1 LAQAQPQKK
10 VRKRDAAQLLF
21 LNVTPL
27 PENSCSTSLF
37 TTGYKRLN
45 EGGLFD
51 GGGFL
56 MGFFF
61 LAEGRIAEGK
71 RIVEGELPK
80 GNC

>member
-1 LAQAQPQKK
+1 
-10 VRKRDAAQLLF
+10 
-21 LNVTPL
+21 
-27 PENSCSTSLF
+27 LF